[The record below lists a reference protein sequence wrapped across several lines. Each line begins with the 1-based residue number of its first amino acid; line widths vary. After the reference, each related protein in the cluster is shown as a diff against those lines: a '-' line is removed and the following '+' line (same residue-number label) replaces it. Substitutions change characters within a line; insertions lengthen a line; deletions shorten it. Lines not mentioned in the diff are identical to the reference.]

1 MQQTIKVDTKARTL
15 SFVGQTMACA
25 IGRSGACAAA
35 DKREGD
41 GFTPRGI
48 YPLRWVYARPDR
60 VHQLETKLPVLW
72 LKADDGWCDAVDDK
86 HYNQPVRHPYPASAE
101 HLWRDDGLY
110 DVVVVLG
117 HNDDP
122 VIPGLGS
129 AIFLHCCIHQPD
141 GSLKPTQGCVAIDRI
156 QLVEMLARCETG
168 TMIEIG

>member
-1 MQQTIKVDTKARTL
+1 MKKNISVDIKSQQLGFDGVATP
-15 SFVGQTMACA
+15 CA
-25 IGRSGACAAA
+25 IGRSGACVAA

-41 GFTPRGI
+41 GHTPLGT

-60 VHQLETKLPVLW
+60 VHQLATKLPVLW
-72 LKADDGWCDAVDDK
+72 LKTDDGWCDAVDDM
-86 HYNQPVRHPYPASAE
+86 HYNQPVRHPYPAHAE

-110 DVVVVLG
+110 DVIVVLG

-122 VIPGLGS
+122 VVSGLGS

-141 GSLKPTQGCVAIDRI
+141 GSLKPTAGCVAIDKPRLI
-156 QLVEMLARCETG
+156 EILAQCETG